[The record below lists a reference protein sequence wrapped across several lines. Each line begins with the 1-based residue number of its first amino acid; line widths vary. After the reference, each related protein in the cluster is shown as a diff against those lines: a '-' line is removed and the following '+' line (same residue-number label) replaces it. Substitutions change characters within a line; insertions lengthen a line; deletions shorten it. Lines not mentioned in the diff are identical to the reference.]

1 MKVAEWYSINDIVY
15 QKAAYVAFDSN
26 QRKELWLSKLQE
38 TLKLDWTNAEKEHI
52 SKLIYLIEDNSN
64 LFDNKVSV
72 DDKTD
77 LAIYQWKEYALEQL
91 RWDHELI
98 FSIIKTPEKLNANKN
113 WIQASIKLLL
123 QKIIQNQMAIN
134 NHYVIVILMNLI
146 NGSYAVFGSIN
157 VI

>member
-1 MKVAEWYSINDIVY
+1 MPI
-15 QKAAYVAFDSN
+15 
-26 QRKELWLSKLQE
+26 
-38 TLKLDWTNAEKEHI
+38 
-52 SKLIYLIEDNSN
+52 
-64 LFDNKVSV
+64 
-72 DDKTD
+72 
-77 LAIYQWKEYALEQL
+77 
-91 RWDHELI
+91 
-98 FSIIKTPEKLNANKN
+98 KN